1 MAFPPSDGSG
11 SAPQAG
17 QPSGVIGGVPGA
29 QTAVRQTAWAPV
41 SAPAGVPTQAPTA
54 PPVAQQAPTPSAPA
68 QPATTVQPAP
78 VQAAPATAPAPAPAA
93 PAPTVAPPAASA
105 AAAPAPSAQ
114 APAQPR
120 TAPQPVAAQPAPPT
134 QAAAAPAASRTAPT
148 VVKIVVAGG
157 FAVGKTTFIGSIS
170 DVEPLNTEAAM
181 TEHSVGVDDA
191 GGVSDRKTTTT
202 VAMDFG
208 RVSLPGNLWLY
219 LFGTPG
225 QDRFLFMWDDLVRGA
240 IGAVVLVDTDRL
252 EQCFP
257 AIDYFESRNIPF
269 VVGVNCFD
277 GVAKHK
283 LEDVREALQ
292 IPAHVPMLY
301 TDARSRA
308 ATKQTLIALVQLA
321 MRQLRGA
328 A

>member
-1 MAFPPSDGSG
+1 MAFPPSDGAG
-11 SAPQAG
+11 SPATKPHHVG
-17 QPSGVIGGVPGA
+17 P
-29 QTAVRQTAWAPV
+29 AW
-41 SAPAGVPTQAPTA
+41 PAGASPSVS
-54 PPVAQQAPTPSAPA
+54 VAEARM
-68 QPATTVQPAP
+68 
-78 VQAAPATAPAPAPAA
+78 PAA
-93 PAPTVAPPAASA
+93 PQRTSVLAHTRGASA
-105 AAAPAPSAQ
+105 PLGQSAARPSSASSEPAGANQSPEAPN
-114 APAQPR
+114 R
-120 TAPQPVAAQPAPPT
+120 V
-134 QAAAAPAASRTAPT
+134 APT

-257 AIDYFESRNIPF
+257 AVDYFESRNIPF

-292 IPAHVPMLY
+292 IPAHVPMMY

-321 MRQLRGA
+321 MRQLRSGK
-328 A
+328 